1 MGNTWYSPWAQYDTL
16 ARSIV
21 QVITGKKRAITTG
34 YEYDADRKDILWRFF
49 RSKFSPAAGTLTNY
63 VTGSTFLGEE
73 ANIWEDMKGTSQPWW
88 DERGLLGQLAYP
100 IFISTIID
108 AWDAYKKP
116 VIPSDIAETMN
127 VDESDEGAWDYVMN
141 AISAVGSIAAE
152 TTGIGT
158 VTYITLD
165 DITKELTD
173 GKHQK
178 FTELPPTGGKG
189 VISQPTVRRIK
200 DMREA
205 QRGTVRQGPISQN
218 LEDLRLSEQREIDEL
233 PLMVV
238 EYGNQ
243 SKPISEWIGQSKRRG
258 TTIPIGIKR
267 KIADEF
273 FSIRHGY
280 SKERRGLMRHEDA
293 KFASAEATELKV
305 SQMDEKNQWLY
316 KWYSIADQTTGI
328 DEYSDAYDAFIA
340 NLRDLPNANE
350 LITWMRMNVYN
361 IDIPPEILEILPRK
375 TRIKYGVAEGLRQ
388 REFGQEQ
395 FR

>member
-1 MGNTWYSPWAQYDTL
+1 MGLY
-16 ARSIV
+16 
-21 QVITGKKRAITTG
+21 
-34 YEYDADRKDILWRFF
+34 
-49 RSKFSPAAGTLTNY
+49 
-63 VTGSTFLGEE
+63 
-73 ANIWEDMKGTSQPWW
+73 
-88 DERGLLGQLAYP
+88 
-100 IFISTIID
+100 
-108 AWDAYKKP
+108 
-116 VIPSDIAETMN
+116 
-127 VDESDEGAWDYVMN
+127 
-141 AISAVGSIAAE
+141 
-152 TTGIGT
+152 
-158 VTYITLD
+158 
-165 DITKELTD
+165 
-173 GKHQK
+173 
-178 FTELPPTGGKG
+178 G
-189 VISQPTVRRIK
+189 V
-200 DMREA
+200 
-205 QRGTVRQGPISQN
+205 VRQGPVSQN

-243 SKPISEWIGQSKRRG
+243 SKPVSEWINQSKRRG

-280 SKERRGLMRHEDA
+280 SRERRGLMRHEDA

-316 KWYSIADQTTGI
+316 KWYAIADQTTGI
-328 DEYSDAYDAFIA
+328 DEYSDAYDAFIT